1 MKYTAPE
8 IEVLKFDLVDV
19 IQTSTIDPDNPGVE
33 GPGRGEDDLPWG

>member
-19 IQTSTIDPDNPGVE
+19 IQTSPGPENPGVE
-33 GPGRGEDDLPWG
+33 EPGLGDDDLPWG